1 MPPLC
6 TMRTD
11 EQNNKIMKKLILIL
25 ICIPTFLFSQG
36 WEKKLAPGT
45 GNSVQQ
51 TTDGGFIITGETT
64 YTINSRDIYLIK
76 TDENGDTLWT
86 RTFGGQEPNYGNSV
100 QQTFD
105 GGYIVVGG
113 KDFLSNNADLYVIKT
128 DNTGDILW
136 SQFYGGSYGDMGNS
150 IKQTSDSGYIITGY
164 TDLSTSDNWWD
175 VYLIKTDENG
185 DTVWTRTYGGEYKD
199 EGYSVQQTFDGGFII
214 TGYKWVENK
223 QNDVYI
229 LKTDMNGDT
238 LWTRTYGGTGDDRG
252 YSVQQ
257 TTDNGYIITGSINLS
272 STWNKYGIYLLKTDS
287 NGDTLWTKIY
297 NEYGPSAGKSVWQT
311 TDGGYIIAGR
321 GYRYLI
327 GHSDVFLIKTDAI
340 GDTLWTRT
348 FSGTGSASGFS
359 CQQTI
364 DGGFI
369 ISGRTRPLMGM
380 VIDSVY
386 LIKTD
391 ENGIIT
397 FTSELPFINPN
408 RKLVKIVDLSG
419 REISQHRNNQP
430 YIEIYDDGTTKKKM
444 KIK

>member
-297 NEYGPSAGKSVWQT
+297 NEHGPSAGK
-311 TDGGYIIAGR
+311 
-321 GYRYLI
+321 
-327 GHSDVFLIKTDAI
+327 
-340 GDTLWTRT
+340 
-348 FSGTGSASGFS
+348 
-359 CQQTI
+359 
-364 DGGFI
+364 
-369 ISGRTRPLMGM
+369 
-380 VIDSVY
+380 
-386 LIKTD
+386 
-391 ENGIIT
+391 
-397 FTSELPFINPN
+397 
-408 RKLVKIVDLSG
+408 
-419 REISQHRNNQP
+419 
-430 YIEIYDDGTTKKKM
+430 
-444 KIK
+444 